1 MFRFV
6 AQCGRRAYHSTS
18 HPASN
23 IIINKQ
29 SPQGILFTKA
39 LEHVPKYG
47 FSKMAINA
55 AVADLGYSDSIQS
68 AVSATSNHSQE
79 FLLVLFWLKFQRQN
93 LYDHV
98 LNPKSKFHSIGD
110 EYERGAYLLKERLLY
125 NEPVIGHL
133 TEVLSRLVLPYNW
146 QLSLEELHNLSDD
159 IAFYAGDESNDSAWY
174 AKRFLLSTI
183 YVKSELFMILDTSA
197 NFERTKQ
204 FVDESVASMKT
215 LGYSYSSVEQWAVFN
230 AISTV
235 NLIKSQ
241 LTRG

>member
-1 MFRFV
+1 M
-6 AQCGRRAYHSTS
+6 
-18 HPASN
+18 
-23 IIINKQ
+23 IINTK
-29 SPQGILFTKA
+29 SPQGILFSEA
-39 LEHVPKYG
+39 LKHVPKYG
-47 FSKMAINA
+47 FTKKAINA

-68 AVSATSNHSQE
+68 AVSATSKHSQE
-79 FLLVLFWLKFQRQN
+79 FLLVLFWLKYQRQN

-98 LNPKSKFHSIGD
+98 LNEESKFHSIGD
-110 EYERGAYLLKERLLY
+110 EYQRGAYLVKERLLY
-125 NEPVIGHL
+125 NEPVIEHL
-133 TEVLSRLVLPYNW
+133 SEALSRLVLPYNW

-183 YVKSELFMILDTSA
+183 YVKSELFMILDSSL

-215 LGYSYSSVEQWAVFN
+215 LGYSYNSVEQWAVFN